1 MVLPDSHRVSRVP
14 RYLGVLQ
21 ERLMNFVYGAITLY
35 GGPSQALSLSNN
47 FVTLRLCRTETRS
60 IPQPRIYNAC
70 GLDIYSVWADPRS
83 LAATSGISI
92 DVYSWR
98 YLDVSV
104 PSVRLLNLC
113 IRSRITRHNSGWV
126 PPFRNPRIKAYLA
139 APRSL
144 SQLVTSFIAYCR
156 QGIHRVPLIA

>member
-35 GGPSQALSLSNN
+35 GRPSQAVQLSNN

-92 DVYSWR
+92 DVYS
-98 YLDVSV
+98 
-104 PSVRLLNLC
+104 
-113 IRSRITRHNSGWV
+113 
-126 PPFRNPRIKAYLA
+126 
-139 APRSL
+139 
-144 SQLVTSFIAYCR
+144 
-156 QGIHRVPLIA
+156 